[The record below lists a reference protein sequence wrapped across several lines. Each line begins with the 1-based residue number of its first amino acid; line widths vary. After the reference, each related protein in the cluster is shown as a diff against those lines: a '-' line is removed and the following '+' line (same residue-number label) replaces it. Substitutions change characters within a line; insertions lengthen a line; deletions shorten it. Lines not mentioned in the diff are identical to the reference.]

1 MRILVTGGAG
11 FIGSHVVDRLL
22 DEGHEVTVLDLWES
36 DEAKVHSDNPNYKFV
51 VGNVLNDEL
60 MNELVS
66 GKDRV
71 IHMAAV
77 LGTSETI
84 TTYDVEQVAEV
95 NVVGTVK
102 MLKLCKK
109 YGVGRV
115 LIPTTPDVTWLNP
128 YKITKA
134 AIEKFAQL
142 FSENYGVE
150 AVCMKLGNIYGSR
163 ERWLDGPKEAPYNY
177 QKVIPTIL
185 METLKGNQ
193 FNVYGNGNQKSE
205 YIYVGDVA
213 ESFYRALT
221 SEKDLG
227 GKVIHVGRDKNNS
240 VNEIIDAVEE
250 AWGRKVDR
258 NYVDM
263 RPGEHHVEIT
273 LDPTLLKELLDY
285 ELQWDLPEGLK
296 ETIEYYEKAYS
307 ELY

>member
-11 FIGSHVVDRLL
+11 FIGSHIVDRLL

-36 DEAKVHSDNPNYKFV
+36 DEAKVHTDNPNYKFV

-115 LIPTTPDVTWLNP
+115 LIPTTPDVTWLNHIRLLRQP
-128 YKITKA
+128 LKSLLNYFLRIT
-134 AIEKFAQL
+134 EL
-142 FSENYGVE
+142 
-150 AVCMKLGNIYGSR
+150 KL
-163 ERWLDGPKEAPYNY
+163 
-177 QKVIPTIL
+177 
-185 METLKGNQ
+185 
-193 FNVYGNGNQKSE
+193 
-205 YIYVGDVA
+205 
-213 ESFYRALT
+213 
-221 SEKDLG
+221 
-227 GKVIHVGRDKNNS
+227 S
-240 VNEIIDAVEE
+240 V
-250 AWGRKVDR
+250 
-258 NYVDM
+258 
-263 RPGEHHVEIT
+263 
-273 LDPTLLKELLDY
+273 
-285 ELQWDLPEGLK
+285 
-296 ETIEYYEKAYS
+296 
-307 ELY
+307 